1 MLMAWFNTSILIKNS
16 FTELYRITQVD
27 NKSIRAYLKKFNKE
41 MLKVEELIEFMA
53 SKALI
58 SKIKGKAL

>member
-1 MLMAWFNTSILIKNS
+1 
-16 FTELYRITQVD
+16 
-27 NKSIRAYLKKFNKE
+27 

>member
-1 MLMAWFNTSILIKNS
+1 
-16 FTELYRITQVD
+16 
-27 NKSIRAYLKKFNKE
+27 

-58 SKIKGKAL
+58 SKVKGKAL

>member
-1 MLMAWFNTSILIKNS
+1 
-16 FTELYRITQVD
+16 
-27 NKSIRAYLKKFNKE
+27 

-58 SKIKGKAL
+58 SKVKGKAM